1 MDFIGI
7 YITSQ
12 NITLH
17 GCLEIQNFSS
27 RTEKYFTSEH
37 SEWVTYF
44 SSRLEVYRIV
54 DPQLY
59 YGHAAL
65 QIEKIQYAIG
75 VT

>member
-1 MDFIGI
+1 MDLHFIGI
-7 YITSQ
+7 YITSRK
-12 NITLH
+12 LH

-27 RTEKYFTSEH
+27 RTEKNFTSER

>member
-1 MDFIGI
+1 MAAWRYKI
-7 YITSQ
+7 S
-12 NITLH
+12 L
-17 GCLEIQNFSS
+17 LVLK
-27 RTEKYFTSEH
+27 KYFTSER
-37 SEWVTYF
+37 SEWATYF

-65 QIEKIQYAIG
+65 QVEKIQYAIG

>member
-1 MDFIGI
+1 MFLLFIGI

-12 NITLH
+12 NITWL
-17 GCLEIQNFSS
+17 GTQNFSS
-27 RTEKYFTSEH
+27 RIEKYFTSER
-37 SEWVTYF
+37 SEWANYF
-44 SSRLEVYRIV
+44 SSRLEVYPIV

-65 QIEKIQYAIG
+65 QIEKIQYIIG